1 MGFGVYEAGDV
12 LGEEAVWAGGVEE
25 DWEEGDWGEGFG
37 DEFLEGAGFGA
48 EEGAGLCVA
57 FLDV

>member
-1 MGFGVYEAGDV
+1 M
-12 LGEEAVWAGGVEE
+12 GEEAVWAGGVEE